1 MYYEKLKALI
11 KRRSFWWKEK
21 LFCKDKSF
29 WSSLCFKDEV
39 SDEKVLVFFKDMKA
53 YVKKLLDIC
62 FYEMLSFVTMEGI
75 IFYKKF
81 LIYVKVTNYLI

>member
-1 MYYEKLKALI
+1 MYYEKLKAPI

-21 LFCKDKSF
+21 LFCKDK
-29 WSSLCFKDEV
+29 SSLCFKDEV